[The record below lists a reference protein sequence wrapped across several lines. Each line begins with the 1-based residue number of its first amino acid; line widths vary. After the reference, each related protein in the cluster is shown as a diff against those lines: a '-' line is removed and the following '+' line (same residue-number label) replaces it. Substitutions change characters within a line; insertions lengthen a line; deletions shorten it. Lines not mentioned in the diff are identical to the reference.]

1 LDDFHHSVKT
11 IYRQEIQPTS
21 RTRETDKDLLRAAQR
36 MRRFFSS
43 PILSIKPT
51 VNVGREEDKVKKT
64 VYVALVFLFC
74 ALPCQGANYRI
85 EILQVGNVDAFDLA
99 VAALKAE
106 LAKNGLTEGQ
116 NLSINRTV
124 IDADAEAGLWEKAKI
139 FLKIKSNASRIAD
152 AKPDLVVTVGTP
164 ATKYSKDK
172 IIGAGIPLL
181 FTCVAIPE
189 LVGCKSK
196 TQAGPGFSGATIYMD
211 PKDVLQ
217 LAKLALPNL
226 KVMGVIHSDDE
237 NAVAYVQEAKA
248 KAAQMRITIHAK
260 QVNKSDKLTPAANEL
275 VAKGIDAFFIPIDV
289 YYALRDYE
297 PTKELRA
304 FTHDKKI
311 PGIASVLGGHK
322 GSRGAVLYIAPDFKI
337 IGGLSGKQAVK
348 ILKEGVKPETLPVAR
363 QEKLDIHVDLVELKA
378 LTLQLPVQVLQLAK
392 PLE

>member
-1 LDDFHHSVKT
+1 MKKT
-11 IYRQEIQPTS
+11 IY
-21 RTRETDKDLLRAAQR
+21 L
-36 MRRFFSS
+36 
-43 PILSIKPT
+43 
-51 VNVGREEDKVKKT
+51 V
-64 VYVALVFLFC
+64 LVFLFC
-74 ALPCQGANYRI
+74 ALPCQGAGYRI
-85 EILQVGNVDAFDLA
+85 EILQVGNVDAFDMA
-99 VAALKAE
+99 VAAIKAE
-106 LAKNGLTEGQ
+106 LAKNGLVEGQ

-152 AKPDLVVTVGTP
+152 AKPDLVITVGTP

-172 IIGAGIPLL
+172 IIAAGIPLL
-181 FTCVAIPE
+181 FTGVAIPE
-189 LVGCKSK
+189 LVGCRSK

-248 KAAQMRITIHAK
+248 KAAQLGITIHAK

-275 VAKGIDAFFIPIDV
+275 VSKGIDAFFIPIDV

-304 FTHDKKI
+304 FTHTKKI
-311 PGIASVLGGHK
+311 PGIASVIGGHK
-322 GSRGAVLYIAPDFKI
+322 GSRGAVLYIAPDFRVV
-337 IGGLSGKQAVK
+337 GGLSGKQAVK

-363 QEKLDIHVDLVELKA
+363 QEKLDIHIDLVELKA
-378 LTLQLPVQVLQLAK
+378 LDLQLPMQVLQLAK
-392 PLE
+392 PLD

>member
-1 LDDFHHSVKT
+1 LDESKKEEEEVKKT
-11 IYRQEIQPTS
+11 IY
-21 RTRETDKDLLRAAQR
+21 L
-36 MRRFFSS
+36 
-43 PILSIKPT
+43 
-51 VNVGREEDKVKKT
+51 V
-64 VYVALVFLFC
+64 LVFLFC
-74 ALPCQGANYRI
+74 ALPCQGAGYRI
-85 EILQVGNVDAFDLA
+85 EILQVGNVDAFDMA
-99 VAALKAE
+99 VAAIKAE
-106 LAKNGLTEGQ
+106 LAKNGLVEGQ

-152 AKPDLVVTVGTP
+152 AKPDLVITVGTP

-172 IIGAGIPLL
+172 IIAAGIPLL
-181 FTCVAIPE
+181 FTGVAIPE
-189 LVGCKSK
+189 LVGCRSK

-248 KAAQMRITIHAK
+248 KAAQLGITIHAK

-304 FTHDKKI
+304 FTHTKKI
-311 PGIASVLGGHK
+311 PGIASVIGGHK
-322 GSRGAVLYIAPDFKI
+322 GSRGAVLYIAPDFRV

-363 QEKLDIHVDLVELKA
+363 QEKLDIHIDLVELKA
-378 LTLQLPVQVLQLAK
+378 LDLQLPMQVLQLAK
-392 PLE
+392 PLD